1 MTDALLQQRRD
12 ARAAADRVQQPG
24 KRLGVGATEPEPDVG
39 QRGTSPARSATGR
52 WPHVPALGMPSLP
65 RDATLS
71 PAAVACPSASSPQG
85 SAGRGGGPGWDADR
99 LHAWPGAGAYSH
111 RTEDTSNVDSHAGVA
126 LGAARH
132 GSTGAEDGAEMPAD
146 RDDASMAIP
155 TGPPTTSSGPRVRL
169 DATQASQG
177 ILDGGWWPRSRD
189 PAAELPELIAGVR
202 AQLGVITRVA
212 LNLTAWDSTPSRVAV
227 GDRIVAVGW
236 FHAVNADTITLTR
249 DDHSRVTL
257 LVVPPQASAAAVA
270 VALAMA
276 AEGKDS
282 EQPAAILAASG
293 VTAVDPLAASEA
305 RPPSWTGPRSH

>member
-1 MTDALLQQRRD
+1 
-12 ARAAADRVQQPG
+12 
-24 KRLGVGATEPEPDVG
+24 
-39 QRGTSPARSATGR
+39 
-52 WPHVPALGMPSLP
+52 
-65 RDATLS
+65 
-71 PAAVACPSASSPQG
+71 VACPSASSPQG

-169 DATQASQG
+169 DAAQASQG

-189 PAAELPELIAGVR
+189 PSAELPALIAGVR

-236 FHAVNADTITLTR
+236 FRAVNADTITLTR

-282 EQPAAILAASG
+282 KQPAAILAASG

-305 RPPSWTGPRSH
+305 RHPSWTGPRSH